1 MYKRV
6 EDSDP
11 KPGTQYTNSAET
23 LIELSIIHSHLMG
36 FIHVDR
42 NIKRQESAVNA
53 GVLGGSIELYSVK
66 GDVAEVIDEQTIESI
81 LQDAGVD
88 AEYVESLEQTMGPMV
103 SDRAKLDFFDNM
115 KSLRSML
122 VENVESGQGYRAFLD
137 KIGRDQAMA
146 RIGLAGESPYYI
158 ETVYRTNYGTA
169 HSAGRWKAAQ
179 ASPVV
184 SMLKYMTVNDDR
196 RTKDIC
202 EPLANTTRK
211 KTDPFWDLYNPLN
224 HFS

>member
-1 MYKRV
+1 
-6 EDSDP
+6 
-11 KPGTQYTNSAET
+11 
-23 LIELSIIHSHLMG
+23 MG
-36 FIHVDR
+36 FIHV
-42 NIKRQESAVNA
+42 NKNVERQESAVNA
-53 GVLGGSIELYSVK
+53 AVLGGTVEVFSVK

-81 LQDAGVD
+81 LNDAGVD

-103 SDRAKLDFFDNM
+103 SDRAKLDFYDNM
-115 KSLRSML
+115 KSLRSVL
-122 VENVESGQGYRAFLD
+122 AENVETGLGYRDFLD

-184 SMLKYMTVNDDR
+184 SMLRYMTVDDDR
-196 RTKDIC
+196 RTKNIC
-202 EPLANTTRK
+202 EPLAGTTRK
-211 KTDPFWDLYNPLN
+211 KTDPFWDKYNPLN
-224 HFS
+224 HFT